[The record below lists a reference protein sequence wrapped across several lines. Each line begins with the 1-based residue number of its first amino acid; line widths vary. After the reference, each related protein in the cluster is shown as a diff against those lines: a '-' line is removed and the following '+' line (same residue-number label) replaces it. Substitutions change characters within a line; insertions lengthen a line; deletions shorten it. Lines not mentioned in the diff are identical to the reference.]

1 LRVYVKITY
10 LKVKYAYLLGQRN
23 FIMRIRHLLAT
34 GGFVLTGIALL
45 VAPSLAAPGAAESA
59 FVPMRFTV
67 VDQGT
72 VGKPDVILVPGLSSP
87 RAVWDAEAK
96 LLAPNYRLHLVQV
109 GGFAGA
115 PAGPNASGPLLVP
128 IVEELHAYIA
138 ANKLHPVVIG
148 HSLGGLLALMVAG
161 KHPEDV
167 SRLVIVDTLPYYAV
181 LFDPEATVETMKP
194 RVDTIRQQM
203 LAMPAEQYAAMQS
216 MTAARLVK
224 NPEAQKLVAARSIA
238 SDRPVV
244 VEAMV
249 EDLQTDLRV
258 DVASIN
264 TPTLMLYA
272 YDAATQQPDP
282 VKYEAT
288 VRAAYKLM
296 PNVTLARV
304 DDSRHFIM
312 YDQPEKLDAAIEGFL
327 K

>member
-1 LRVYVKITY
+1 ME
-10 LKVKYAYLLGQRN
+10 RN
-23 FIMRIRHLLAT
+23 FIMRIHRLLAT
-34 GGFVLTGIALL
+34 GGFVLAGIALL
-45 VAPSLAAPGAAESA
+45 VPPSPAAPRAAESA

-67 VDQGT
+67 VEQGT

-96 LLAPNYRLHLVQV
+96 LLAPNYRLHLVQI

-115 PAGPNASGPLLVP
+115 PAGTNASGPLLVP
-128 IVEELHAYIA
+128 IVEELHAYIV

-148 HSLGGLLALMVAG
+148 HSLGGLLTLMLAG

-181 LFDPEATVETMKP
+181 LLNPQATVETMKP
-194 RVDTIRQQM
+194 QVDMLRQQM

-216 MTAARLVK
+216 MIAARLVK

-238 SDRPVV
+238 SDRAVV

-249 EDLQTDLRV
+249 EDLQTDLRG
-258 DVASIN
+258 DVASIR
-264 TPTLMLYA
+264 TPALMLYA
-272 YDAATQQPDP
+272 YDAAAQQPDP

-288 VRAAYKLM
+288 VRAAYKPM
-296 PNVTLARV
+296 PNVTLVRV

-312 YDQPEKLDAAIEGFL
+312 YDQPERLDAAIEGFL